1 MAQELLIR
9 SGVKKMKLDE
19 HVNQYLQFLSQ
30 EYSYL
35 VKIKLFLLDVPGMI
49 ADGNINELEF
59 QGFMEK
65 YEVETSR
72 FLFEKNRHRQTIA
85 DLLHIPLDKVTF
97 KFLVSLG
104 YREFENKGHRV
115 LKITNEITMQLLKV
129 SVYIRSFA
137 QMNQEMKRLNNFLY
151 QSDYS
156 PNGLESHGT
165 YSYSRGRNFVG
176 EA

>member
-1 MAQELLIR
+1 
-9 SGVKKMKLDE
+9 MKLDE
-19 HVNQYLQFLSQ
+19 YVNQYLQFLSE
-30 EYSYL
+30 EYGYL
-35 VKIKLFLLDVPGMI
+35 VKIKLFLLDMPGMI
-49 ADGNINELEF
+49 TGGNINELEF

-72 FLFEKNRHRQTIA
+72 YLFEKNRHRKAIA
-85 DLLHIPLDKVTF
+85 EVLRIPIEEITF
-97 KFLVSLG
+97 KFLVGLG

-129 SVYIRSFA
+129 SVYIRSFS

-156 PNGLESHGT
+156 PSGLDTQGA
-165 YSYSRGRNFVG
+165 YSYSRGRNFYG

>member
-1 MAQELLIR
+1 
-9 SGVKKMKLDE
+9 MKLDE
-19 HVNQYLQFLSQ
+19 YVNQYLQFLSQ
-30 EYSYL
+30 EYGYL

-72 FLFEKNRHRQTIA
+72 YLFEKNRHRQDIA
-85 DLLHIPLDKVTF
+85 DLLRISRDEVTF
-97 KFLVSLG
+97 KFLVGLG

-115 LKITNEITMQLLKV
+115 LKISNEITMQLLKV

-156 PNGLESHGT
+156 PTGMETQNA
-165 YSYSRGRNFVG
+165 YSYSRGRNYVG